1 MKLNIKI
8 KFIAKK
14 ISIKEGIL
22 KININLINLNL
33 YQLEHH
39 EVLTQVQRGYR
50 HFFPLF
56 YTSKYSVLI

>member
-8 KFIAKK
+8 IFITKK

-39 EVLTQVQRGYR
+39 EVLTQVQRGY
-50 HFFPLF
+50 
-56 YTSKYSVLI
+56 

>member
-39 EVLTQVQRGYR
+39 EVLTQVQRGYQT
-50 HFFPLF
+50 LF
-56 YTSKYSVLI
+56 SPILHIEI